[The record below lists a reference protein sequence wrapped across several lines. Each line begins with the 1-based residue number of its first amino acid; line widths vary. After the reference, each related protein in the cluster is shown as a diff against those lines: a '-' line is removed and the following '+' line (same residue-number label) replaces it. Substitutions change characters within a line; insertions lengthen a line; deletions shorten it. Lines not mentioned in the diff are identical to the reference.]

1 MSPAHVLMTLTFLLQ
16 LTGCRKMNCVR
27 LTFLP
32 RSLQKSLTTRRNLL
46 GIISN
51 SGWLFAD
58 KLFRL
63 GVGLTLGVLIA
74 RYLGPETFGL
84 LSYSIAFV
92 SLFSTIAT
100 LGLDGVVVRDLVVY
114 PEKKNVILGSA
125 FGLKVAGGTFAY
137 AIALGSIVLIRPSD
151 HATILLVAIIAGG
164 MLFQAFDTLDLWFQ
178 SQLLAK
184 YAVLARGSVFA
195 FVSAAKIW
203 LLYNHA
209 SVYAFAWVGVIEA
222 ALVGGALIIA
232 FVANG
237 NSTMTLRIQWSMA
250 RRLLNHSL
258 PLAISGMFVLLTMQL
273 DKIIL
278 GELSGNSEVG
288 IYGVATQL
296 SSAWYMVPM
305 IIGSSIAPSLARAHA
320 IGDPNYPKTLQTV
333 YTVLSRISVLT
344 AIAVFLLSDL
354 IIGQLFGS
362 EYQRAA
368 PVLAIHIWGGIFI
381 FHVSIRTRALIAEG
395 RQRYITAIAALTL
408 LSNVALT
415 IILVRH
421 YGALG
426 AAYASLISWWL
437 CAMVFPALWSETRG
451 SIYMFLNSI
460 KVRNPK

>member
-1 MSPAHVLMTLTFLLQ
+1 
-16 LTGCRKMNCVR
+16 MNRVW

-32 RSLQKSLTTRRNLL
+32 RSLQKSLASRHNLL

-84 LSYSIAFV
+84 LSYSIAFA

-100 LGLDGVVVRDLVVY
+100 LGLDGVVVRDLVVH
-114 PEKKNVILGSA
+114 PEKKNIILGSA
-125 FGLKVAGGTFAY
+125 FGLKVAGGLLAY

-151 HATILLVAIIAGG
+151 HATVLLVAIIAVG
-164 MLFQAFDTLDLWFQ
+164 MLFQAIDTLDLWFQ
-178 SQLLAK
+178 SQILAK
-184 YAVLARGSVFA
+184 YAVSARAIVFA
-195 FVSAAKIW
+195 LVSTMKIW

-209 SVYAFAWVGVIEA
+209 SVYAFAWASMIET
-222 ALVGGALIIA
+222 ALAGGALIIA
-232 FVANG
+232 FIANG
-237 NSTMTLRIQWSMA
+237 NSTMALRIQWSVA
-250 RRLLNHSL
+250 RRLLSHSW
-258 PLAISGMFVLLTMQL
+258 PLAMSGMFVLLTMQL

-288 IYGVATQL
+288 LYGVATQL
-296 SSAWYMVPM
+296 SSIWYMVPM
-305 IIGSSIAPSLARAHA
+305 IIGSSIAPSIARAHA
-320 IGDPNYPKTLQTV
+320 TGDLNYTNNLQTV
-333 YTVLSRISVLT
+333 YTILSRIAVLT
-344 AIAVFLLSDL
+344 AIAVFFFSDPV
-354 IIGQLFGS
+354 IGLLFGA

-368 PVLAIHIWGGIFI
+368 PVLAIHIWGGVFI
-381 FHVSIRTRALIAEG
+381 FHVSIRTRVLIAEG

-408 LSNVALT
+408 LSNVLLT
-415 IILVRH
+415 IILVRN

-437 CAMVFPALWSETRG
+437 CAMVFPAIWPETRQ
-451 SIYMFLNSI
+451 SIYMFLTSLKAYNL
-460 KVRNPK
+460 K